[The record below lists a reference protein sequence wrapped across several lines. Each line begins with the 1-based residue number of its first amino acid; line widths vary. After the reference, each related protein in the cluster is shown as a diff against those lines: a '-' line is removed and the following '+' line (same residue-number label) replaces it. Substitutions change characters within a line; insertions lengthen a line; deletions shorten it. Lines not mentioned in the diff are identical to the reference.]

1 MGISTMGNLV
11 KNRIIILIIILF
23 TSLTLTQ
30 LYLNNEPESITNAI
44 NFTMQALMT
53 ITIVLVF
60 VVNQFIE
67 LVEKLSSVFFDT

>member
-1 MGISTMGNLV
+1 MGNLV